1 MPCCRCPSL
10 SLPYGLGSTYNTP
23 SVGLMP
29 VLELEDTGKGA
40 SCEAN
45 TLSLF
50 STAYLALPLGL
61 CTRSDYLGC
70 HLHPCV
76 SSLVPLGSR

>member
-1 MPCCRCPSL
+1 MPLVGVNL
-10 SLPYGLGSTYNTP
+10 SLPYGLGSAYNIP
-23 SVGLMP
+23 SVELMP
-29 VLELEDTGKGA
+29 GLALEDTGKGT

-50 STAYLALPLGL
+50 STAYLARPLGL
-61 CTRSDYLGC
+61 FTVADYLGC
-70 HLHPCV
+70 RLHPLV